1 MNYKRLSATAIIL
14 AFVITTA
21 CSEAPKT
28 TETKTEPKK
37 EAPKP
42 PEPVSG
48 KTAFYEMYKP
58 ARAWASDLLPL
69 SLANSEVPGMKNEA
83 GKAAMWTAVFV
94 SPSRREARTF
104 SYAVVD
110 QGATIHKGITAGGAE
125 PWSGP
130 TSKSAP
136 FQTTEFVVDSEG
148 AYEKASQKA
157 GTWLKKHPD
166 KSVTFYLGKASRF
179 PAPVWYLLWG
189 NNKSGNSVYVNATT
203 GAGAGK

>member
-1 MNYKRLSATAIIL
+1 
-14 AFVITTA
+14 
-21 CSEAPKT
+21 
-28 TETKTEPKK
+28 
-37 EAPKP
+37 
-42 PEPVSG
+42 
-48 KTAFYEMYKP
+48 MYKP

-69 SLANSEVPGMKNEA
+69 SLANGEVPGIKNEA

-110 QGATIHKGITAGGAE
+110 QGAAIHKGITVGGAE

-136 FQTTEFVVDSEG
+136 FQTTEFVADSDA
-148 AYEKASQKA
+148 AYKTASQKA
-157 GTWLKKHPD
+157 ASWLKKHPD
-166 KSVTFYLGKASRF
+166 KNVTFYLGKASRF

-189 NNKSGNSVYVNATT
+189 NNKSGYSVYVNATT
-203 GAGAGK
+203 GAIAGK